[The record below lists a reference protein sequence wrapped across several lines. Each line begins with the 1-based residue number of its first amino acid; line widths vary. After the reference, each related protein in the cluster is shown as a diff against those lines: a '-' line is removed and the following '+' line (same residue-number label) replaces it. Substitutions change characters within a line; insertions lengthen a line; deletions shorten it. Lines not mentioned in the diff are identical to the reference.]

1 MFKNEIENS
10 KQDLINSIIEV
21 CKFKS
26 VSEFNENSKYPFGE
40 ECNKALEYVL
50 NLAKDMGFKTK
61 NIDGYCGYVE
71 IGEGKE
77 LIGIIGHLDVVP
89 ANIEDGWNSDPFDPI
104 IKDNK
109 IYARGTIDD
118 KGPVMAALYAMKMI
132 NERC

>member
-1 MFKNEIENS
+1 MFKNEIENN

-26 VSEFNENSKYPFGE
+26 VSEYNENSKYPFGK

-71 IGEGKE
+71 IG
-77 LIGIIGHLDVVP
+77 
-89 ANIEDGWNSDPFDPI
+89 
-104 IKDNK
+104 
-109 IYARGTIDD
+109 R
-118 KGPVMAALYAMKMI
+118 
-132 NERC
+132 